1 MNNEREKIM
10 EKVNKLFRLSN
21 SSNPHEASLALERA
35 KDILDKYNLE
45 FYEIEEASSD
55 VTEET
60 ILSAGRISNWKKVLI
75 NIISKFF
82 DCKTY
87 YNKYRNTRNNS
98 YQVVGN
104 KLDILLCK
112 SAFGFIKEQLETMA
126 NEAVN
131 EYRKR
136 GYCRSRKETTSFKR
150 SFLFS
155 AINEIEKRFDILKS
169 EKEAKKGKKYSI
181 MVRKEENIDEYF
193 KEKFKN
199 IRHTTFKINVNNLEG
214 AFMGAKAGKR
224 VSLNNPLE
232 NKA

>member
-1 MNNEREKIM
+1 MNEREKIM
-10 EKVNKLFRLSN
+10 EKVNKLFRLSK

-35 KDILDKYNLE
+35 KAILDKYNLE

-60 ILSAGRISNWKKVLI
+60 IISAGRISNWKKILI
-75 NIISKFF
+75 NVVSKFF

-87 YNKYRNTRNNS
+87 YNKNRILRKNS

-112 SAFGFIKEQLETMA
+112 SAFSFIKEQLEVMV
-126 NEAVN
+126 NEAID
-131 EYRKR
+131 EHRKR
-136 GYCRSRKETTSFKR
+136 GFCRSKKETISFKH

-155 AINEIEKRFDILKS
+155 AINEIEKRYDILKA
-169 EKEAKKGKKYSI
+169 EKETIKGKSYGI
-181 MVRKEENIDEYF
+181 MIRKEENIDKYF
-193 KEKFKN
+193 KEN
-199 IRHTTFKINVNNLEG
+199 LNLRNVTIKSTINNLSG
-214 AFMGAKAGKR
+214 ASMGAEAGKKI
-224 VSLNNPLE
+224 SLNNPLE